1 MKRLIT
7 FAIVGLLALAL
18 LIQLVPYGHDHS
30 NPPVKA
36 EPAWPSPQTRAL
48 AQRAC
53 FDCHSDQTVW
63 PWYSNIAPASW
74 LVYGDVVE
82 GRQRVNFSDWNR
94 PEGQYVDEFK
104 EAYFENNMPPANYL
118 LLHPSARLSPAERKQ
133 LFDGLEIIA
142 AKYHP

>member
-1 MKRLIT
+1 VKRIIT

-18 LIQLVPYGHDHS
+18 LIQLIPYGHDHS

-36 EPAWPSPQTRAL
+36 EPAWPSPQTRVL

-53 FDCHSDQTVW
+53 FDCHSDQTAW

-82 GRQRVNFSDWNR
+82 GRQRVNFSEWNR

-104 EAYFENNMPPANYL
+104 EADFENNMPPANYL
-118 LLHPSARLSPAERKQ
+118 LLHPSARLSPAQRKQ

-142 AKYHP
+142 ANFHP